1 LTATGAIASLPP
13 VQRLI
18 RFWTLYLR
26 RYALWYALGVGF
38 LVATNALTVAIPGF
52 VKHAIDALSAGEPAA
67 SAVRFAWAILASGLG
82 IIVVRTLSRT
92 FFFNPGRTVE
102 FRLKNAMFDRV
113 LALPRRFFEQMRPGE
128 IISRGTN
135 DSNSVRALAG
145 FATLQLFNVVLML
158 ALTLARMV
166 ALDLRLTL
174 ICGVPLVIAALI
186 LRRGVRA
193 MFALTIEGQQQVATL
208 SDRILETYNGVSVV
222 HAFGALPGVLGRF
235 DDANERMLAIGTGL
249 AKVRA
254 WLLPVVSVVGSLCV
268 VLLLWV
274 GGREVVAGSLSLGDL
289 AAFSVY
295 ISILVTGLTSL
306 GWLVNAVQRGYI
318 SLGRVDDVL
327 YAEIA
332 RPEVTRELPD
342 PPPEGHG
349 FTIRGLTFAHPDAA
363 PDAAPVLADLDFRIA
378 PGETL
383 GVFGLTGSGKS
394 TLLDLLARVREPSPG
409 TVLLD
414 GVDVRDV
421 DIRAYWDRVA
431 YVTQDPYLF
440 SETIR
445 ENITLVE
452 HTPDAPSA
460 GDSRVV
466 EAAAAAELT
475 SDLQSLPAGLDTVV
489 GERGVT
495 LSGGQRQRVALARA
509 FHRDFDVLLLDD
521 VLSAV
526 DHATES
532 RLIDAI
538 YRRID
543 AGRRRTA
550 VVVSHRVSVL
560 ARADRVIVLDGG
572 RIAAEGTHAELVRQ
586 DGPYARAWRL
596 QRAAEALEHPPEV
609 HP

>member
-1 LTATGAIASLPP
+1 MSRLT
-13 VQRLI
+13 
-18 RFWTLYLR
+18 RFWQLYLR
-26 RYALWYALGVGF
+26 RHAVWYAFGVVF

-52 VKHAIDALSAGEPAA
+52 VKHAIDALSAGEPPR
-67 SAVRFAWAILASGLG
+67 SAIRYAWAILGAGLG

-102 FRLKNAMFDRV
+102 FHLKNALFDRV
-113 LALPRRFFEQMRPGE
+113 LALPRRFFERMRPGE

-135 DSNSVRALAG
+135 DANSVRALAG

-158 ALTLARMV
+158 ALTFGRMV

-174 ICGVPLVIAALI
+174 VCGIPLVLAALI
-186 LRRGVRA
+186 LRSGVRV
-193 MFALTIEGQQQVATL
+193 MFTLTIEGQQQVATL

-222 HAFGALPGVLGRF
+222 HAFGAMPGVLERF
-235 DDANERMLAIGTGL
+235 DEANERMLAIGLGL
-249 AKVRA
+249 ARVRA

-274 GGREVVAGSLSLGDL
+274 GGRMVVAGTLSLGDL

-295 ISILVTGLTSL
+295 INILVTGLTSL

-327 YAEIA
+327 YAEIE
-332 RPEVTRELPD
+332 RPEVRHAL
-342 PPPEGHG
+342 PPPPAAGHG
-349 FTIRGLTFAHPDAA
+349 FEVRDLSFTHPDAP
-363 PDAAPVLADLDFRIA
+363 PDAPPVLDRLSFRVA

-383 GVFGLTGSGKS
+383 GVFGLTGTGKS
-394 TLLDLLARVREPSPG
+394 TLLDLLSRVRDPQPG
-409 TVLLD
+409 AVRLD

-421 DIRAYWDRVA
+421 DVRDYWQRVA

-445 ENITLVE
+445 ENITLGE
-452 HTPDAPSA
+452 GDTDA
-460 GDSRVV
+460 
-466 EAAAAAELT
+466 EAAARALEAADAAEL
-475 SDLQSLPAGLDTVV
+475 SQDLSALPDGLDTIV

-509 FHRDFDVLLLDD
+509 FYRDFDVLLLDD

-526 DHATES
+526 DHATEG

-572 RIAAEGTHAELVRQ
+572 RIVAEGAHDALIAM
-586 DGPYARAWRL
+586 DGPYAHAWRL
-596 QRAAEALEHPPEV
+596 QRAADALEDPRAEPELV
-609 HP
+609 PS